1 MVIEEELHPC
11 GHISEDVKAEQDDDQ
26 EGAEM
31 STAVHDESLS
41 RTPR

>member
-1 MVIEEELHPC
+1 MVIEEEFHPC
-11 GHISEDVKAEQDDDQ
+11 SDISEDVKAEENDYE

-31 STAVHDESLS
+31 STTVHDESFN

>member
-1 MVIEEELHPC
+1 MVIEEKLHPC
-11 GHISEDVKAEQDDDQ
+11 GDISEDVKAEEDDDE

-31 STAVHDESLS
+31 STTVHDESFN